1 MSLSG
6 SGISPS
12 SDVLQSNWGQVLK
25 FLCSA
30 WCQEFPWLT
39 AHLPENVG
47 LLAVKC
53 GAVLSVKAWAIMN
66 GFYLALY
73 LLNIADLCK
82 LGEVINVHG
91 AGTDVML
98 NPVREGR
105 MHLYRGFFFP
115 FLNK

>member
-6 SGISPS
+6 SGIALS
-12 SDVLQSNWGQVLK
+12 SNILQSNSGQVLK

-30 WCQEFPWLT
+30 WSQEFAWLT
-39 AHLPENVG
+39 AHLPENLW

-66 GFYLALY
+66 GFYLY
-73 LLNIADLCK
+73 LLNIADLCT
-82 LGEVINVHG
+82 LGEVINVHS

-98 NPVREGR
+98 NPVREDR
-105 MHLYRGFFFP
+105 MHLYRGKKN
-115 FLNK
+115 LNK